1 MTLDNVITPNSK
13 TPVTVNISI
22 ADCEQLQ
29 LDFDDAILFPG
40 LINSHDHLD
49 FNLFPQ
55 FGGEIY
61 NNYTEWGNHIHKK
74 YKNEITEVL
83 KVPLELRV
91 QWGLFKNLL
100 CGVTTVVNHGAYLN
114 ITDPLISVWQPQCIH
129 SVQFD
134 KLWKLKLNNPLKRKQ
149 QVVVHAGEGKDA
161 LAHKEIDQLTR
172 WNLWGK

>member
-1 MTLDNVITPNSK
+1 MTLNNVITPHSK
-13 TPVTVNISI
+13 TSVTVNISV
-22 ADCEQLQ
+22 AGCEQLQ
-29 LDFDDAILFPG
+29 LNFDEAISFPG
-40 LINSHDHLD
+40 LVNSHDHLD

-83 KVPLELRV
+83 KVPLDLRV

-114 ITDPLISVWQPQCIH
+114 IADPVINVLQPQCIH

-134 KLWKLKLNNPLKRKQ
+134 RLWKLKLNNPLK
-149 QVVVHAGEGKDA
+149 
-161 LAHKEIDQLTR
+161 
-172 WNLWGK
+172 